1 MSSATLPLQDYKW
14 PIFKV
19 LSVLLLAYLFV
30 ENGNWLEVIF
40 DDRVI
45 RPFLLRWV
53 PPALFAVVR
62 RQKPIWALTA
72 CCVPAGVAVGAIN
85 LLTPL
90 IWITEA
96 EQAVASPVVYGS
108 IALGLILAYALRVI
122 APPYEL
128 SPTAT
133 GPRGFSL
140 SLPLT
145 LICLAAYILS
155 NDGWD
160 VFLNQRGLSFTIAV
174 VLCCFAFN
182 DKAQLTFCEVM
193 ARGGLFCCLLAAIY
207 AVTLY
212 TSGAAI
218 PDPKVAGPSLAEA
231 CNLLIYGAS
240 VVIAA
245 GACGARPPTD
255 RELLTRDW
263 HLTEAYVFITLII
276 FPPQT
281 LLELFSATSVVG

>member
-1 MSSATLPLQDYKW
+1 MNSATLPLQEYKW
-14 PIFKV
+14 PAFKV
-19 LSVLLLAYLFV
+19 LSVLFLAFLFA

-45 RPFLLRWV
+45 RPFLLLLI

-62 RQKPIWALTA
+62 RQNPIWALTA

-85 LLTPL
+85 LITPL
-90 IWITEA
+90 VWMTEA

-122 APPYEL
+122 APPYV
-128 SPTAT
+128 SNPTAT

-145 LICLAAYILS
+145 VICCAAYIVTI
-155 NDGWD
+155 DGWD
-160 VFLNQRGLSFTIAV
+160 TFLNQRGLLFTIAV

-182 DKAQLTFCEVM
+182 DKAQLTLCEVM

-212 TSGAAI
+212 TAGAAI
-218 PDPKVAGPSLAEA
+218 LDPKVSGPSLGES
-231 CNLLIYGAS
+231 CNLLIYGALIA
-240 VVIAA
+240 VAA

-281 LLELFSATSVVG
+281 LLELLSAGG

>member
-1 MSSATLPLQDYKW
+1 MSSATLPFQEYKW
-14 PIFKV
+14 PVFKV
-19 LSVLLLAYLFV
+19 LSVLFLVCLFID
-30 ENGNWLEVIF
+30 NGNWLEVIF

-45 RPFLLRWV
+45 RPFLLLLI
-53 PPALFAVVR
+53 PAALFAVVR
-62 RQKPIWALTA
+62 RQNPIWALTA

-85 LLTPL
+85 LITPL
-90 IWITEA
+90 IWMEGS
-96 EQAVASPVVYGS
+96 EQAVASPVVYSS

-122 APPYEL
+122 APPYE
-128 SPTAT
+128 SNATAT

-145 LICLAAYILS
+145 VICCAAYIVTI
-155 NDGWD
+155 DGWD
-160 VFLNQRGLSFTIAV
+160 VFLNQRGLAFTIAV

-212 TSGAAI
+212 TAGAAI
-218 PDPKVAGPSLAEA
+218 PDPKVSGPALGES
-231 CNLLIYGAS
+231 CNLLIYGALIA
-240 VVIAA
+240 VAA

-281 LLELFSATSVVG
+281 LLELLSAGG

>member
-1 MSSATLPLQDYKW
+1 MSSATLPLQEYKW
-14 PIFKV
+14 PAFKV
-19 LSVLLLAYLFV
+19 LSVLFLVCLFI

-45 RPFLLRWV
+45 RPFLLLLI

-62 RQKPIWALTA
+62 RQNPIWALTA

-85 LLTPL
+85 LITPL
-90 IWITEA
+90 IWMEGS
-96 EQAVASPVVYGS
+96 EQAVASPVVYSS

-122 APPYEL
+122 APPYE
-128 SPTAT
+128 SNATAT

-145 LICLAAYILS
+145 VICCAAYIVTI
-155 NDGWD
+155 DGWD
-160 VFLNQRGLSFTIAV
+160 SFLNTRGLAFTIAV

-182 DKAQLTFCEVM
+182 DKAQLAFCEVM

-212 TSGAAI
+212 TAGAAI
-218 PDPKVAGPSLAEA
+218 PDPKVSGPALGES
-231 CNLLIYGAS
+231 CNLLIYGALI
-240 VVIAA
+240 VIAA

-281 LLELFSATSVVG
+281 LLELISAGG

>member
-1 MSSATLPLQDYKW
+1 MSSATLVFQNIKW
-14 PIFKV
+14 PVFKAF
-19 LSVLLLAYLFV
+19 SVLFLAFLFV

-45 RPFLLRWV
+45 RPFLLLLI

-62 RQKPIWALTA
+62 RQNPIWALTA

-122 APPYEL
+122 APPYVSNL
-128 SPTAT
+128 TAT

-145 LICLAAYILS
+145 VICLAAYILS
-155 NDGWD
+155 TDGWD
-160 VFLNQRGLSFTIAV
+160 TFLNQRGLLFTIAV

-182 DKAQLTFCEVM
+182 DKARLTFCEVM

-212 TSGAAI
+212 TAGAAT
-218 PDPKVAGPSLAEA
+218 PDPKVSGPSLGES
-231 CNLLIYGAS
+231 CNLLIYGAL

-281 LLELFSATSVVG
+281 LLELLSAEMV

>member
-1 MSSATLPLQDYKW
+1 VFS
-14 PIFKV
+14 
-19 LSVLLLAYLFV
+19 LLFLAFLFA

-45 RPFLLRWV
+45 RPFLLLLI
-53 PPALFAVVR
+53 PAALFAVVT
-62 RQKPIWALTA
+62 RQNPIWALIA

-122 APPYEL
+122 APPYESNL
-128 SPTAT
+128 TAT

-145 LICLAAYILS
+145 VICLAAYILS

-160 VFLNQRGLSFTIAV
+160 TFLNQRGLLFTIAV

-212 TSGAAI
+212 TAGAAI
-218 PDPKVAGPSLAEA
+218 PDPKVSGPSIAEA

-281 LLELFSATSVVG
+281 LLELFSAPGVVG

>member
-1 MSSATLPLQDYKW
+1 MSSATPPFQEYKW
-14 PIFKV
+14 PVFKV
-19 LSVLLLAYLFV
+19 LSVLFLVCLFI

-45 RPFLLRWV
+45 RPFLLLLI
-53 PPALFAVVR
+53 PAALFAVVR
-62 RQKPIWALTA
+62 RQNPMWALTA

-85 LLTPL
+85 LITPL
-90 IWITEA
+90 IWMEGS
-96 EQAVASPVVYGS
+96 EQAVASPVVYSS

-122 APPYEL
+122 APPYG
-128 SPTAT
+128 SNATAT

-145 LICLAAYILS
+145 VICCAAYIVTI
-155 NDGWD
+155 DGWD
-160 VFLNQRGLSFTIAV
+160 VFLNQRGLAFTIAV

-212 TSGAAI
+212 TAGAAI
-218 PDPKVAGPSLAEA
+218 PDPKVSGPALGES
-231 CNLLIYGAS
+231 CNLLIYGALIA
-240 VVIAA
+240 VAA

-281 LLELFSATSVVG
+281 LLELISAGG